1 MPIFEGVPL
10 PKALSPRVLAAL
22 GFHIVCAQALGYF
35 LWFMFLWF
43 MVMAASSAIMILPGR
58 KP

>member
-35 LWFMFLWF
+35 LWFM
-43 MVMAASSAIMILPGR
+43 VMAASSAIMILPGR